1 MKRILSLKAFVVV
14 SLLLFLATSYENTR
28 LLAVNF
34 HGTNPLLPWAYAGA
48 VELGVIGLSIGIIV
62 RRRNNQPARG
72 YAAIL
77 LGVLGLSVTANFLMG
92 AQSFFPEFQIMARVR
107 DWSFWWLLPLAFSA
121 AVPVLI
127 FAFSELLATLVLEEE
142 ETARTA
148 ASPGRLAV
156 SGRSRRGQSK
166 MPMLTESDPGA
177 LGVESKAQPGIL
189 PSDES
194 DSIASG
200 GPQHEPRPVLPE
212 DDNNRVLRVVALY
225 GERPETPL
233 AQLARE
239 LGVSASTASRMRIQA
254 MQQGLLVRVARSRYS
269 PNGHQ
274 QKAA

>member
-34 HGTNPLLPWAYAGA
+34 HGTNPFLPWAYAGA

-72 YAAIL
+72 YATIL
-77 LGVLGLSVTANFLMG
+77 VGVLGLSVTANSLMG
-92 AQSFFPEFQIMARVR
+92 AQSFFPEFEIMSRVR
-107 DWSFWWLLPLAFSA
+107 EWSLRWLLPLAFSA

-127 FAFSELLATLVLEEE
+127 FAFSELLAALVLEEE
-142 ETARTA
+142 ETTRAATSPRQLVVPGDPRREQSRTSQRDESNLG
-148 ASPGRLAV
+148 ASGVSPHSQPEMLPTDETNSVV
-156 SGRSRRGQSK
+156 SGVPRHEQ
-166 MPMLTESDPGA
+166 PPL
-177 LGVESKAQPGIL
+177 LVE
-189 PSDES
+189 DES
-194 DSIASG
+194 NL
-200 GPQHEPRPVLPE
+200 V
-212 DDNNRVLRVVALY
+212 VRVVALY

-239 LGVSASTASRMRIQA
+239 LGVSASTASRVRIQA
-254 MQQGLLVRVARSRYS
+254 MQQGLLVRVSRSRYS